1 MENKYDVAQFNA
13 ILQNRR
19 SVYPYQFEKGKRIP
33 DEIIWQILD
42 NANRAPTHKLTE
54 PWRFTVFSGEGL
66 AYFANL
72 QTEIYT
78 TYAGEKFQEKK
89 LKNLKEYPL
98 MSSHIIAIG
107 MKRSTSVNI
116 PEDEELIAT
125 ACAIE
130 NIYLS
135 VTAYG
140 LGGYLS
146 TGGIV
151 SMPEAK
157 AHFGLGVDDK
167 LIGFFYIGFI
177 ANAENPLSKR
187 QPVHDKVNW
196 ISLSQPEN
204 V

>member
-19 SVYPYQFEKGKRIP
+19 SVYPYQFEKGKAV
-33 DEIIWQILD
+33 DDKIIWQILE

-78 TYAGEKFQEKK
+78 KYAGEKFQEKK

-116 PEDEELIAT
+116 PEYEELVAT

-151 SMPEAK
+151 PMPEAK
-157 AHFGLGVDDK
+157 PYFKLSKDDQ
-167 LIGFFYIGFI
+167 LVGFFYIGFI

-187 QPVHDKVNW
+187 QPVQDKVNW
-196 ISLSQPEN
+196 ISASKPEN